1 MNKVIK
7 EENLKTIDL
16 IKELFSD
23 EIKRDEIISASL
35 DSEHRYPL
43 IVRKLL
49 EKGEPFCFENEG
61 ELPFIESPYNWEL
74 RIPNKKIQY
83 AFNRFDLPVSFSS

>member
-35 DSEHRYPL
+35 DSEHRYP
-43 IVRKLL
+43 
-49 EKGEPFCFENEG
+49 
-61 ELPFIESPYNWEL
+61 
-74 RIPNKKIQY
+74 
-83 AFNRFDLPVSFSS
+83 